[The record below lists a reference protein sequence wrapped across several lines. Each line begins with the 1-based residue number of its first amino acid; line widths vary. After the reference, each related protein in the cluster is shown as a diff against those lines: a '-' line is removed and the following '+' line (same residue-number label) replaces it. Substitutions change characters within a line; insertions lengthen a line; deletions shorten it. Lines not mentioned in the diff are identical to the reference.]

1 MWFNLFVFILFIST
15 GHGYESPEEV
25 EVGAKRSKYG
35 PPLCRDEPERNCL
48 CGDDGD
54 NVCKRYTWGEK
65 YCKYCKIKMQKTLI
79 KQYCLIDSGGWGG
92 KCIPDTRA
100 EMDVGG
106 DEESVGFGTSKIK
119 TQENFWDI
127 GYKSI
132 AIFGFGLVTGSGL
145 VALVLMNR
153 KDPMKMSLLMDQEI
167 EI

>member
-1 MWFNLFVFILFIST
+1 LIST
-15 GHGYESPEEV
+15 GYGYDSPEEV
-25 EVGAKRSKYG
+25 EVGGWTDIPSHGHGIAKRSKYG

-48 CGDDGD
+48 CDGD
-54 NVCKRYTWGEK
+54 NVCKRYTWVGR
-65 YCKYCKIKMQKTLI
+65 TLI
-79 KQYCLIDSGGWGG
+79 KQRCLIDSGGWGG

-100 EMDVGG
+100 EMDVGDSPEEVEVG
-106 DEESVGFGTSKIK
+106 ANEESVGFGTSKIK

-145 VALVLMNR
+145 VSLVLMNR